1 MNDDPTPDNVDER
14 QLIDGWVQLQH
25 AHRAGKPVH
34 DLLWAHAVLDEIC
47 DKDPSVCLRL
57 IGLILDRDSSDV
69 IMGNLAA
76 GPLEDLLS
84 RHGAAII
91 DTVELEARQRKK
103 FRELLSGVWR
113 NVIADDVWDRVLRL
127 RAIDA

>member
-1 MNDDPTPDNVDER
+1 
-14 QLIDGWVQLQH
+14 
-25 AHRAGKPVH
+25 
-34 DLLWAHAVLDEIC
+34 
-47 DKDPSVCLRL
+47 
-57 IGLILDRDSSDV
+57 
-69 IMGNLAA
+69 MGNLAA

-113 NVIADDVWDRVLRL
+113 NVIADEVWDRVLRL